1 MSRSSTVEHTTDN
14 RVMEVR
20 FFPRQPCQQG
30 KCPTDSHKV
39 GLVGALPTAG
49 TSLGR
54 WRSGPTHRSA
64 KPENRGFESH
74 SSLHFS
80 ERYIMSD
87 QIISEELMQ
96 YITRIE
102 TINAEIDEKKIDR
115 KEVYSE
121 LKSVGYV
128 PKTVRQIIRLRKLEA
143 HVRLEEEALL
153 DTYKNAVGL

>member
-1 MSRSSTVEHTTDN
+1 V
-14 RVMEVR
+14 
-20 FFPRQPCQQG
+20 
-30 KCPTDSHKV
+30 
-39 GLVGALPTAG
+39 
-49 TSLGR
+49 
-54 WRSGPTHRSA
+54 
-64 KPENRGFESH
+64 
-74 SSLHFS
+74 
-80 ERYIMSD
+80 IMSD
-87 QIISEELMQ
+87 TIISEELMQ

-102 TINAEIDEKKIDR
+102 TIEAELEEKKIDR

>member
-1 MSRSSTVEHTTDN
+1 MAE
-14 RVMEVR
+14 
-20 FFPRQPCQQG
+20 
-30 KCPTDSHKV
+30 
-39 GLVGALPTAG
+39 
-49 TSLGR
+49 
-54 WRSGPTHRSA
+54 SA
-64 KPENRGFESH
+64 DLKSVQCGFESH
-74 SSLHFS
+74 CPYQFRDDGGVVQRTGLQNLKTVGSNPTRPSIL
-80 ERYIMSD
+80 RKVIMSD

-102 TINAEIDEKKIDR
+102 TIEAELEEKKIDR
-115 KEVYSE
+115 KEVYAE